1 MKHPAYHLRVN
12 KSIDRF
18 LLVQILDI
26 LRTQD
31 KIKMS
36 DYTYYG
42 FGGPF
47 LEDCRLIHD
56 RCPEIQIVSIE
67 KNLATFK
74 RQEFHCFSKK
84 LELINDDFTSFLAH
98 FSSKGREIFWLDYTN
113 LNLGHF
119 DNFKEVLGKVSE
131 NSIVKI
137 TIPAEPPPE
146 ELTSENRE
154 EKWEDFRDRYREEK
168 WEIFQKK
175 YREEK
180 WKDFVEKYD
189 EILPPEAQP
198 TNIERQWPFIKL
210 LQEMLQLASQQALP
224 ASGES
229 IFQLLNSSHYN
240 DQTQMLSITG
250 IVCNRN
256 EVSKIR
262 RWFKN
267 WRFINLGWEDP
278 HKIEVP
284 ILSIKER
291 LHLEEYLPTTKKT
304 GLFLSRAL
312 GYKIDDTS
320 NKHIEQLKQYEEF
333 YQYYPYF
340 ARVSI

>member
-1 MKHPAYHLRVN
+1 M
-12 KSIDRF
+12 
-18 LLVQILDI
+18 
-26 LRTQD
+26 
-31 KIKMS
+31 
-36 DYTYYG
+36 
-42 FGGPF
+42 
-47 LEDCRLIHD
+47 
-56 RCPEIQIVSIE
+56 
-67 KNLATFK
+67 
-74 RQEFHCFSKK
+74 
-84 LELINDDFTSFLAH
+84 
-98 FSSKGREIFWLDYTN
+98 
-113 LNLGHF
+113 
-119 DNFKEVLGKVSE
+119 GKVSE

-137 TIPAEPPPE
+137 TIPAEPSPK

-154 EKWEDFRDRYREEK
+154 EKWEDFRDKYREEK
-168 WEIFQKK
+168 WEIFQEK

-180 WKDFVEKYD
+180 WKDFVQKYH

-198 TNIERQWPFIKL
+198 TDIERQWPFIKL

-224 ASGES
+224 TSGES

-240 DQTQMLSITG
+240 DQTQMLSVTG

-267 WRFINLGWEDP
+267 WRFINLQWEDP

-312 GYKIDDTS
+312 GYRIDDTG
-320 NKHIEQLKQYEEF
+320 NKHIQQLKQYEEF

-340 ARVSI
+340 ARVLL